1 MDLGLSSGHAEM
13 ALISCAGQGI
23 FLFLPWLHLDAGRQP
38 RSRLGPPGPTP
49 EGLGLDGGRGRR
61 HRVAAM
67 GEQENGEN
75 REGIRVEGQRVVSR
89 RVVKADMR
97 GLVTAGPSVRLRA

>member
-1 MDLGLSSGHAEM
+1 LTAAEDDVIV
-13 ALISCAGQGI
+13 L
-23 FLFLPWLHLDAGRQP
+23 
-38 RSRLGPPGPTP
+38 RL
-49 EGLGLDGGRGRR
+49 RGDR
-61 HRVAAM
+61 
-67 GEQENGEN
+67 GSGEN